1 MSRLRAR
8 VARLADRLAD
18 RRAPP
23 DPLPSWWGREPST
36 LTDAELD
43 AAIAWHTDHLPPHL
57 RPPDPATL
65 TDAELDRELAR
76 YAMRRG
82 RRGRRR

>member
-1 MSRLRAR
+1 VSRLRAR
-8 VARLADRLAD
+8 VARLADR
-18 RRAPP
+18 RPPP
-23 DPLPSWWGREPST
+23 DPLPSWWGREPVT

-43 AAIAWHTDHLPPHL
+43 AAIAWHTEHLPPHL

-65 TDAELDRELAR
+65 TDAELDREIAR
-76 YAMRRG
+76 YAV

>member
-1 MSRLRAR
+1 VSRLRAR
-8 VARLADRLAD
+8 VDRLGAH
-18 RRAPP
+18 RPPP
-23 DPLPSWWGREPST
+23 DPLPSWWGREPAT

-65 TDAELDRELAR
+65 TDAELDRLIAR
-76 YAMRRG
+76 HALG
-82 RRGRRR
+82 RARRRR

>member
-1 MSRLRAR
+1 VSRLRAR
-8 VARLADRLAD
+8 VARLADR
-18 RRAPP
+18 RPP
-23 DPLPSWWGREPST
+23 PEPLPSWWGREPAT

-43 AAIAWHTDHLPPHL
+43 AAIAWHTEDWPPHL

-65 TDAELDRELAR
+65 TDAELYRLIAR

-82 RRGRRR
+82 RRR